1 MGILDSVC
9 KNKIEKL
16 QGELLTTKRELE
28 NFKVKYE
35 KQRKEIRNIFDSYKK
50 RNVKIIGISQNKEND
65 NLYILLFDYD
75 TILLYNDDKYNKSGK
90 MPLLYFK
97 VENVYDKEK
106 GNEIGKRIKIQDL
119 LAREKGIGNGT
130 ILLDSLINLAEEN
143 KIEEIIGDL
152 SMVDEQ
158 DETNKQRRDQLYK
171 KFGFEINNAKIK
183 KNTEVRK
190 GGNILKIVDIE
201 RKMTFLRKC

>member
-50 RNVKIIGISQNKEND
+50 RNAKIIGISQNKEND

-90 MPLLYFK
+90 MPLLY
-97 VENVYDKEK
+97 KEK

-158 DETNKQRRDQLYK
+158 DKTNKQRRDQLYK

-183 KNTEVRK
+183 K
-190 GGNILKIVDIE
+190 ILK
-201 RKMTFLRKC
+201 

>member
-1 MGILDSVC
+1 MLL
-9 KNKIEKL
+9 L
-16 QGELLTTKRELE
+16 QFSLTRT
-28 NFKVKYE
+28 
-35 KQRKEIRNIFDSYKK
+35 
-50 RNVKIIGISQNKEND
+50 
-65 NLYILLFDYD
+65 
-75 TILLYNDDKYNKSGK
+75 
-90 MPLLYFK
+90 
-97 VENVYDKEK
+97 DKEK

-158 DETNKQRRDQLYK
+158 DKTNKQRRDQLYK

-183 KNTEVRK
+183 K
-190 GGNILKIVDIE
+190 ILK
-201 RKMTFLRKC
+201 

>member
-50 RNVKIIGISQNKEND
+50 RNVKIIGISQIKEND

-158 DETNKQRRDQLYK
+158 DKTNKQRRDQLYK

-183 KNTEVRK
+183 K
-190 GGNILKIVDIE
+190 ILK
-201 RKMTFLRKC
+201 